1 MARETVKP
9 HVEARRGSGA
19 YWFDI
24 LFGRVIPAVFFS
36 IFIVDKALLFQDSL
50 KGLPGHLA
58 QPSAYL
64 GPVSQALGLAYFT
77 LLAFLYIIRLPK
89 RAGDARP
96 LVILYSFFG
105 SFAILLAAW
114 LPGVSPRAWL
124 TLPAALISLAGV
136 AYTIWSLA
144 YLRRSFS
151 IMPEA
156 RRLVT
161 GGPYSI
167 SRHPLYLGEAVA
179 AIGILLPTIGVAGVA
194 LLVLFLGAQYL
205 RLSTEERVLETEFPE
220 YGDYRARVPRYLPD
234 PRRLLV
240 RR

>member
-1 MARETVKP
+1 MATETARP
-9 HVEARRGSGA
+9 HRGVRRGGGA

-24 LFGRVIPAVFFS
+24 LFGRVVPAVFFG

-50 KGLPGHLA
+50 RELPGHLA

-64 GPVSQALGLAYFT
+64 APLSQALGLAYFS

-96 LVILYSFFG
+96 QVILYSFFG

-114 LPGVSPRAWL
+114 LPGVPSRSWL
-124 TLPAALISLAGV
+124 ALPATLLSLAGLC
-136 AYTIWSLA
+136 YTIWSLA

-167 SRHPLYLGEAVA
+167 SRHPLYLGEGVA
-179 AIGILLPTIGVAGVA
+179 AIGILLPTIGPAGAV

-205 RLSTEERVLETEFPE
+205 RLRTEERVLEHEFPD
-220 YGDYRARVPRYLPD
+220 YAAYRARVPRYLPD
-234 PRRLLV
+234 PRRLLA